1 MGERVKQATGCELL
15 IGGDFGLALSLTPTV
30 TIDNVFL
37 ANFPGGSRPE
47 MVTLKHLEMQLQL
60 LPVLSREIRVDR
72 QVLDGADVLLETDRK
87 GRGNWHVGNI
97 YRYYIAYRLIVE
109 H

>member
-1 MGERVKQATGCELL
+1 MKQATGCKLL

-37 ANFPGGSRPE
+37 TNFPGGSRPE
-47 MVTLKHLEMQLQL
+47 MVTLKRLQVQLQL
-60 LPVLSREIRVDR
+60 LPLLSREIRVDR
-72 QVLDGADVLLETDRK
+72 QVLDGADALLETDRK